1 MDHLLAAAI
10 KKLTTKEYFLKAGL
24 LSQQLFFLLSI
35 YVIGCESYSLTSNYS
50 LKKTGENDKS
60 AFVAS

>member
-24 LSQQLFFLLSI
+24 LSQQLFFSSFHLR
-35 YVIGCESYSLTSNYS
+35 NWM
-50 LKKTGENDKS
+50 
-60 AFVAS
+60 